1 MRQVQLAILDSLLR
15 IKPPVLTVLDVGCGD
30 GEFTHGIARY
40 LTGARITGIDP
51 LVAEPSDTPTGALQT
66 IPGVQLIQGT
76 VEHLPFADG
85 SFDAVIAS
93 QSMHHWMNVQAGIVE
108 VYRVLSAG
116 GQLIIGDPLLKGWL
130 GNRLLGWLTQKLDG
144 GTFADPSEL
153 VSIMKA
159 VGFIDIEINLVPK
172 TMQALFLIT
181 AKKPAT

>member
-1 MRQVQLAILDSLLR
+1 M
-15 IKPPVLTVLDVGCGD
+15 
-30 GEFTHGIARY
+30 
-40 LTGARITGIDP
+40 
-51 LVAEPSDTPTGALQT
+51 
-66 IPGVQLIQGT
+66 
-76 VEHLPFADG
+76 PFADG

-93 QSMHHWMNVQAGIVE
+93 QSMHHWMNVQAGIEE

-144 GTFADPSEL
+144 GTFADPYEL

-172 TMQALFLIT
+172 TMRALFLIT
-181 AKKPAT
+181 AKKPAA

>member
-15 IKPPVLTVLDVGCGD
+15 IKPSAQTVLDVGCGD
-30 GEFTHGIARY
+30 GEFTQVIARY
-40 LTGARITGIDP
+40 LNGTRIIGIDP
-51 LVAEPSDTPTGALQT
+51 LVAETSDTHTGTPKAS
-66 IPGVQLIQGT
+66 PRVQLIKGT
-76 VEHLPFADG
+76 VEHMPFADE

-93 QSMHHWMNVQAGIVE
+93 QSMHHWMNVQAGIKE
-108 VYRVLSAG
+108 VYRVLCAG

-153 VSIMKA
+153 VSVLRA

-172 TMQALFLIT
+172 SMQALFLIN
-181 AKKPAT
+181 AKKPAV